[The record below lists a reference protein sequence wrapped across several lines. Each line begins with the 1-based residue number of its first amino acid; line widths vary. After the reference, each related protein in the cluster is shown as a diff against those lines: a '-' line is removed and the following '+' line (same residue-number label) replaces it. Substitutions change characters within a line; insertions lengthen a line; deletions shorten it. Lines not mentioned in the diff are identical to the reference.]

1 MKHLRQIYSK
11 HLRQVHFET
20 GTFET
25 FGTGSFET
33 FETGAFETF
42 LTGKFETF
50 ETGTFETFETGTG
63 ITRISLEVVSFYF
76 SECVARFEKIYMSVS
91 SCLCKPR
98 YVKRFYYVGPKSLL
112 FLDK

>member
-42 LTGKFETF
+42 LTG
-50 ETGTFETFETGTG
+50 TG

-76 SECVARFEKIYMSVS
+76 SECVARFEKNIHVSIVMSV
-91 SCLCKPR
+91 
-98 YVKRFYYVGPKSLL
+98 
-112 FLDK
+112 